1 MLGTKDIE
9 KVMIRACEELHIVPL
24 SHIFVKDDFP
34 EGTAERIVIH
44 VKSQSRGDIFYKGF
58 VEVNVV
64 VPDDND
70 RADHETLGEIE
81 KILDDAFK
89 YDTVGEF
96 DGETYRYGLSS
107 METLYEPDAH
117 YHYVNARLL
126 FETLNI

>member
-1 MLGTKDIE
+1 M
-9 KVMIRACEELHIVPL
+9 MIRACEELELVPL

-70 RADHETLGEIE
+70 HADHETLGEIE
-81 KILDDAFK
+81 KVLNDAFK

-96 DGETYRYGLSS
+96 EGETYRYGLSS
-107 METLYEPDAH
+107 MGRVRPPLPSLSLPRR
-117 YHYVNARLL
+117 RLRTCIRIL
-126 FETLNI
+126 GVTPRTTRR